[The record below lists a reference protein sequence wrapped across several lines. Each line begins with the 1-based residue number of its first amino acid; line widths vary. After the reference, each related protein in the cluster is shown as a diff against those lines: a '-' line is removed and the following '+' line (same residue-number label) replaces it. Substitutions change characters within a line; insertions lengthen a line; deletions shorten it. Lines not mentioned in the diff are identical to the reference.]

1 MTYTALLLSS
11 FGGPEGPDEVMP
23 FLERVT
29 AGRGVPRE
37 RLDEVSHHY
46 LALGGVSPINAQN
59 RDLIAALE
67 VELARRGIELPIYWG
82 NRNSEPFID
91 RALQDLHAD
100 GHREVIAL
108 ATSAYS
114 SYSGCRQYR
123 EDIGMALEATG
134 LSDLTVRK
142 IRPYFDLP
150 GFTDSFADGL
160 AAALGRLAEQ
170 GFDAT
175 TTAIFFTT
183 HSVPVSMSQTSGPI
197 ETRGAGEES
206 LGIYAQQHEL
216 AIEQVIAKVQAGR
229 PGIVPEWALVYQS
242 RSGPPTMPWLEPDIN
257 DAIRDATARG
267 ISAVVV
273 VPIGFVSDHVE
284 VIWDLDHEALETAT
298 ELGLAFERVSTP
310 GTDSRFVSSLVDRIE
325 ESLRDEVLEYWKPF
339 CSQDCCPNARAQRP
353 VITGT

>member
-37 RLDEVSHHY
+37 RLESVSHHY

-59 RDLIAALE
+59 RELIAALE
-67 VELARRGIELPIYWG
+67 SELARRSLGLPVYWG
-82 NRNSEPFID
+82 NRNSEPFFEGTLE
-91 RALQDLHAD
+91 RLYAD
-100 GHREVIAL
+100 GHREVLAL

-123 EDIGMALEATG
+123 EDIGMALESIEPG
-134 LSDLTVRK
+134 ELTVRK
-142 IRPYFDLP
+142 IRPYFDIP
-150 GFTDSFADGL
+150 GFTEPFADGL
-160 AAALGRLAEQ
+160 VTALDRLAQQ
-170 GFDAT
+170 GIDPT
-175 TTAIFFTT
+175 STAIFFTT
-183 HSVPVSMSQTSGPI
+183 HSVPMSMSQTSGPV
-197 ETRGAGEES
+197 ELRGEGDEG
-206 LGIYAQQHEL
+206 LGIYPQQHVL
-216 AIEQVIAKVQAGR
+216 AIEQVISTVQAMRAGL
-229 PGIVPEWALVYQS
+229 VPEWSLVFQS

-257 DAIRDATARG
+257 DAIREAAARG

-284 VIWDLDHEALETAT
+284 VIWDLDHEARETAT
-298 ELGLAFERVSTP
+298 ELGLTFERVSTP
-310 GTDSRFVSSLVDRIE
+310 GTDARFVSSLVDRIE
-325 ESLRDEVLEYWKPF
+325 ESLRDEVPEYWKPF
-339 CSQDCCPNARAQRP
+339 CSQDCCPNARAPRP

>member
-37 RLDEVSHHY
+37 RLEAVSHHY

-59 RDLIAALE
+59 RDLITALE
-67 VELARRGIELPIYWG
+67 VELAKRGIDLPIFWG
-82 NRNSEPFID
+82 NRNSEPFFD
-91 RALQDLHAD
+91 SALRDAHAA
-100 GHREVIAL
+100 GHLEVLAL

-123 EDIGMALEATG
+123 EDIGMALESTG
-134 LSDLTVRK
+134 LTDLTVRK
-142 IRPYFDLP
+142 IRPYFDLS

-160 AAALGRLAEQ
+160 AAALDRLAEQ
-170 GFDAT
+170 SIDPT

-183 HSVPVSMSQTSGPI
+183 HSVPMPMSQTSGPV
-197 ETRGAGEES
+197 ELRGADEES
-206 LGIYAQQHEL
+206 LGIYPQQHVL
-216 AIEQVIAKVQAGR
+216 AIEKVIAKVQSMREGT
-229 PGIVPEWALVYQS
+229 VPEWSLVYQS

-257 DAIRDATARG
+257 DAIRDAAATG
-267 ISAVVV
+267 VTAVVI

-284 VIWDLDHEALETAT
+284 VIWDLDNEALETAT

-310 GTDSRFVSSLVDRIE
+310 GTDPRFVSALVDRVE
-325 ESLRDEVLEYWKPF
+325 EALRSEVPEYWKPF
-339 CSQDCCPNARAQRP
+339 CSQTCCPNARAERP
-353 VITGT
+353 VVTGT

>member
-37 RLDEVSHHY
+37 RLEAVSHHY

-59 RDLIAALE
+59 RELIAALE
-67 VELARRGIELPIYWG
+67 AELARRSIDLPVYWG
-82 NRNSEPFID
+82 NRNSEPFFEGTL
-91 RALQDLHAD
+91 RQLHAD
-100 GHREVIAL
+100 GHREVLAL

-123 EDIGMALEATG
+123 EDIGMALEATE
-134 LSDLTVRK
+134 LNDLHVRK
-142 IRPYFDLP
+142 IRPYFDLS
-150 GFTDSFADGL
+150 GFTDPVAEGL
-160 AAALGRLAEQ
+160 AAALDRLAEQ
-170 GFDAT
+170 GIDPT

-183 HSVPVSMSQTSGPI
+183 HSVPMSMSQTSGPV
-197 ETRGAGEES
+197 ELRGEDEES
-206 LGIYAQQHEL
+206 LGIYAQQHEQ
-216 AIEQVIAKVQAGR
+216 AIERVISNVHSNRGGA
-229 PGIVPEWALVYQS
+229 VPEWALVYQS

-257 DAIRDATARG
+257 DAIRGAAATG
-267 ISAVVV
+267 ITAVIV

-310 GTDSRFVSSLVDRIE
+310 GTDARFVSSLVDRIE
-325 ESLRDEVLEYWKPF
+325 ESLRGEVPEYWKPF
-339 CSQDCCPNARAQRP
+339 CSQACCPNARAQRP
-353 VITGT
+353 VISGT